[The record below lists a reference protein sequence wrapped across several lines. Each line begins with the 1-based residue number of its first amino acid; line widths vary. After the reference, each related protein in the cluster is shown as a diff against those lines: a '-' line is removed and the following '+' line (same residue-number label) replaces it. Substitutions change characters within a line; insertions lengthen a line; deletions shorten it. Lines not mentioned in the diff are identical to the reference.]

1 MNQELELAV
10 RPEAIAP
17 IALRQTDSQTDAQV
31 VALWLHGRS
40 EHTQEAY
47 RHDVDRFSR
56 MVSHKP
62 LAHIRL
68 EDLQDFLDGLTGAD
82 ASRARAISAVKS
94 LLAFA
99 HKIGYLQFNVGAAV
113 SAPKLRCRLAER
125 ILAEDLV
132 QRMIALE
139 PVVRNRT
146 LLRTLYGAGLRVSE
160 ACQLSWRDLQPRI
173 EGQGQ
178 LTIFG
183 KGSKTRAIVL
193 PASIW
198 NDLLALRD
206 GAGEDDP
213 VFRSRSKGAHLN
225 RSQILRIVR
234 AAARRIGVTSNVSP
248 HWLRHAHASH
258 ALDRGAPIH
267 LVQATLGHAS
277 VATTGR
283 YTHARP
289 NESSCKYLAA

>member
-1 MNQELELAV
+1 MNEELIV
-10 RPEAIAP
+10 RSEASAP
-17 IALRQTDSQTDAQV
+17 IAPRQTDAQTDERV
-31 VALWLHGRS
+31 IELWLHGRS
-40 EHTQEAY
+40 PHTQEAY
-47 RHDVDRFSR
+47 RHDVDRFTR
-56 MVSHKP
+56 LIPQP
-62 LAHIRL
+62 LARVRL
-68 EDLQDFLDGLTGAD
+68 EDLHLFLDSLTGAD
-82 ASRARAISAVKS
+82 ASRARSISAVKS
-94 LLAFA
+94 LLGFA
-99 HKIGYLQFNVGAAV
+99 HRLGYIPFDVGAAV

-146 LLRTLYGAGLRVSE
+146 LLRVLYGAGLRVSE
-160 ACQLSWRDLQPRI
+160 ASQLAWRDCVARI

-193 PASIW
+193 PESIW
-198 NDLLALRD
+198 KDLVALRD
-206 GAGEDDP
+206 GAGDDDP
-213 VFRSRSKGAHLN
+213 VFRSRSKGGHLN

-248 HWLRHAHASH
+248 HWMRHAHASH